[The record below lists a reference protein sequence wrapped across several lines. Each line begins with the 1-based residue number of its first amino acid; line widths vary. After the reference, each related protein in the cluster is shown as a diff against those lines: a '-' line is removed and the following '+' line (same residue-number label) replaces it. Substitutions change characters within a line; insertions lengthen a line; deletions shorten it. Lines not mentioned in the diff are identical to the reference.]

1 MNKFIIFALLLVFVL
16 NDDLDDYIYE
26 GKDLKKCEGIYSYE
40 ASVNN
45 CTSITLE
52 DDDFTCCFES
62 YKYEGHEHKECTA
75 AKKKKVN
82 KIIDIYED
90 ELGYTDV
97 SIDCSSNYNKITFI
111 IFITYC
117 DFVTIFNRGVY

>member
-16 NDDLDDYIYE
+16 NDDLDDYMYK
-26 GKDLKKCEGIYSYE
+26 GNDLEKCEGIYSNE
-40 ASVNN
+40 ASVNK

-62 YKYEGHEHKECTA
+62 FKDEGDEYKGCTA

-90 ELGYTDV
+90 KLKYTDV
-97 SIDCSSNYNKITFI
+97 SIDCSSNYISNALLILLSLLF
-111 IFITYC
+111 
-117 DFVTIFNRGVY
+117 